1 MRKPAR
7 RRNPGAA
14 SPADQESEIRKLRP
28 ETNQLGAIANLGHV
42 NQLGKDGIQVNQP
55 GIYVQQAFVTMVP
68 GAAADGA
75 PGNGT
80 AGTGSE
86 QEQQAPGISHVS
98 ARRVSNLPARNP
110 HFVGRAEELEQL
122 DRMLGQGSDA
132 VVAVHGLGGIGKTEL
147 VLEYARIHLKRHA
160 ITWWIHASNQVEL
173 TTDLVRLS
181 RQLGFDA
188 GVNPENA
195 IDSVRCEL
203 ATRSDW
209 LLIFDNADDPAVI
222 RGFLPSGGGGNVLIT
237 SRLRNWT
244 GVARTCPVE
253 ELTLQ
258 ESAEYFRFSTGLDSL
273 SVAELAEEL
282 GGLPLALAQAA
293 GYIAVKNCSV
303 ARYLELYR
311 LAAQEVLAEGPR
323 PHGYPETVAT
333 TWLLHFRSLSGQAVD
348 LLRLVA
354 FLAPDTIPLRVL
366 FDTAPEDSLP
376 GTLQDVVSDPLACE
390 TAIGELVSTCL
401 LTRLDDQA
409 FRVHR
414 LVQEITRAALD
425 KRDGAI
431 WSRRAVDLVQAAFPA
446 QPQLEESWS
455 KASLLAPHARVAG
468 MRINPHQKAAGAA
481 ARLLEAVAL
490 FLIEQE
496 QWETAHET
504 LEHALNLAPY
514 ADKTRLMEAS
524 VLQLLAKIDMGR
536 HDYKAAIEKSTK
548 SLNMMERIFGPE
560 HPALIES
567 LLQIAYSY
575 QGNQQ
580 AYLHFDRVAEIVA
593 NTPELPP
600 DVILS
605 ALMGLGEGM
614 RTVGEYDTAQRNLQQ
629 ALMLANGL
637 FGENSHYAAQVH
649 VFLAWVHHSRG
660 DQETAD
666 GELSTAIAIINDLF
680 GTEHPYTRRLVDR
693 RAEWRATPPL

>member
-1 MRKPAR
+1 VRKPV
-7 RRNPGAA
+7 RRNPRAA
-14 SPADQESEIRKLRP
+14 SPGEQESETRKLRP
-28 ETNQLGAIANLGHV
+28 ETGQLGAIANLGHV

-55 GIYVQQAFVTMVP
+55 GIYVQQALVTMVP
-68 GAAADGA
+68 GADADGA

-86 QEQQAPGISHVS
+86 QEQHAPGISHVS

-122 DRMLGQGSDA
+122 DRMLEPGSAA

-160 ITWWIHASNQVEL
+160 ITWWIHASDQVEL
-173 TTDLVRLS
+173 TADLVRLS
-181 RQLGFDA
+181 HQLGFDA

-195 IDSVRCEL
+195 IDSVRSEL

-222 RGFLPSGGGGNVLIT
+222 RRFLPSGGEGNVLIT

-244 GVARTCPVE
+244 GVARTYPVE

-258 ESAEYFRFSTGLDSL
+258 ESAEYFRFSTAEDSP

-333 TWLLHFRSLSGQAVD
+333 TWLLHFRSLSAQAVD

-366 FDTAPEDSLP
+366 FDSAPEDSLP
-376 GTLQDVVSDPLACE
+376 GTLQDVVSDPLARE

-401 LTRLDDQA
+401 LMRLDDQA
-409 FRVHR
+409 FRAHR
-414 LVQEITRAALD
+414 LVQEITRAGLD
-425 KRDGAI
+425 KREGAI
-431 WSRRAVDLVQAAFPA
+431 WSRWAVDLVQAAFPA

-468 MRINPHQKAAGAA
+468 MRINPHQKAAGVAT
-481 ARLLEAVAL
+481 RLLEAVAL

-504 LEHALNLAPY
+504 LEHALNLALH
-514 ADKTRLMEAS
+514 ADRTRLTEARI
-524 VLQLLAKIDMGR
+524 LHLLAKIDMGR
-536 HDYKAAIEKSTK
+536 HDYEAAIEKSTK
-548 SLNMMERIFGPE
+548 SLNIMENIFGPT
-560 HPALIES
+560 HPALIGP
-567 LLQIAYSY
+567 LLQIAYCY

-580 AYLHFDRVAEIVA
+580 AYLHFDRVAEIVT
-593 NTPELPP
+593 NTAELPP
-600 DVILS
+600 DVTLS
-605 ALMGLGEGM
+605 AFMGLGEGM
-614 RTVGEYDTAQRNLQQ
+614 RNVGEYDAAQHNLQQ
-629 ALMLANGL
+629 ALILANGL
-637 FGENSHYAAQVH
+637 YGENSHYAAQVH
-649 VFLAWVHHSRG
+649 AFLAWVHHSRG

-666 GELSTAIAIINDLF
+666 GELSTAIAIISDLF
-680 GTEHPYTRRLVDR
+680 GTEHPYTCRLVDR
-693 RAEWRATPPL
+693 RAEWRVTPPL